1 MGRIIV
7 VGDRF
12 QSIYGF
18 RGADITAMPNLQKML
33 EKRPTGCKV
42 FPLSV
47 CRRSP
52 KSHIRLAQ
60 ALVPDIKWCEKE
72 RDGIEAPEGEI
83 YQLGIEAA
91 VDMMKEGDMGLAR
104 VNRVLIPV
112 AYRCIKLKK
121 KVIIRGKD
129 IGAGLIAL
137 IKKLQPT
144 SIEDLLFKVEQY
156 ETKELKKL
164 MVAEGLAQEDDSDP
178 AIHGDTINRL
188 SRKSQQK
195 LENILDKTGCIT
207 ALCDGVDEL
216 PVLIKNINDIFAE
229 FDDEGKP
236 KDAIVLGTV
245 HRTKGLE
252 AYNVYMIDPE
262 NFPHPM
268 ATKAWEVEQERNLA
282 YVGVTRAKFK
292 LDRDGNVIEPGRLI
306 FIGTCPAIFRA
317 EWLMGHAVYPPK
329 PKDEQPAAP
338 VEITPEPVV
347 TVREKTEIEK
357 LRDRLIAFYVK
368 NKTPR
373 EVAEKMVTEMSE
385 THVRQ
390 CAMVMPI

>member
-7 VGDRF
+7 VGDRH

-18 RGADITAMPNLQKML
+18 RGADITAMPNLQKMM
-33 EKRPTGCKV
+33 EARPNGCKV

-60 ALVPDIKWCEKE
+60 TLVPDIKWCEKE
-72 RDGIEAPEGEI
+72 RDGVEAPEGEI
-83 YQLGIEAA
+83 YQIGLEAA
-91 VDMMKEGDMGLAR
+91 TEMMKEGDMGLAR

-129 IGAGLIAL
+129 IGAGLISL
-137 IKKLQPT
+137 IKKLSPS

-156 ETKELKKL
+156 EAKEFKKL
-164 MVAEGLAQEDDSDP
+164 LVAEKLAHEDDSAP
-178 AIHGDTINRL
+178 EIHTDTIARL
-188 SRKSQQK
+188 SKKSQQK
-195 LENILDKTGCIT
+195 LESILDKTGCIV
-207 ALCDGVDEL
+207 ALCDGIDSLAE
-216 PVLIKNINDIFAE
+216 LIKNINDIFAE

-268 ATKAWEVEQERNLA
+268 ATKGWEVEQERNLA

-292 LDRDGNVIEPGRLI
+292 VDKDGNVIEPGRLI
-306 FIGTCPAIFRA
+306 FIGACPAIFRA
-317 EWLMGHAVYPPK
+317 EWLMGHSVYPPK
-329 PKDEQPAAP
+329 QGEQQP

-347 TVREKTEIEK
+347 KKLTEMEE
-357 LRDRLIAFYVK
+357 LRIRLVAFYVK
-368 NKTPR
+368 NKTPVV
-373 EVAEKMVTEMSE
+373 VAEQMVANMSD
-385 THVRQ
+385 THVKQ

>member
-7 VGDRF
+7 VGDRH

-18 RGADITAMPNLQKML
+18 RGADITAMPNLQKMM
-33 EKRPTGCKV
+33 EARPNGCKV

-60 ALVPDIKWCEKE
+60 ALVPDIKWCERE
-72 RDGIEAPEGEI
+72 RDGVEAPEGEI
-83 YQLGIEAA
+83 YQIGLEAA
-91 VDMMKEGDMGLAR
+91 TEMMKEGDMGLAR

-129 IGAGLIAL
+129 IGAGLISL

-156 ETKELKKL
+156 EAKEFKKL
-164 MVAEGLAQEDDSDP
+164 LVAEKLAQEDDSAP
-178 AIHGDTINRL
+178 EIHTDTIARL
-188 SRKSQQK
+188 SKKGQQK
-195 LENILDKTGCIT
+195 LEGILDKTGCIV
-207 ALCDGVDEL
+207 ALCDGVEDL
-216 PVLIKNINDIFAE
+216 ATLVKNINEIFAE

-268 ATKAWEVEQERNLA
+268 ATKGWEVEQERNLA

-292 LDRDGNVIEPGRLI
+292 VDRDGNVIEPGRLI
-306 FIGTCPAIFRA
+306 FIGACPPIFRA
-317 EWLMGHAVYPPK
+317 EWLMGHSVYPPK
-329 PKDEQPAAP
+329 GEQPTAP
-338 VEITPEPVV
+338 VEVTPEP
-347 TVREKTEIEK
+347 TVQKMTEMEE
-357 LRDRLIAFYVK
+357 LRLRLVAFYVK
-368 NKTPR
+368 NKTPVV
-373 EVAEKMVTEMSE
+373 VAEQMVATMSD
-385 THVRQ
+385 THVKQ

>member
-7 VGDRF
+7 VGDRN

-18 RGADITAMPNLQKML
+18 RGADITAMPNLQRML
-33 EKRPTGCKV
+33 EQRPNGCKV

-47 CRRSP
+47 CRRCP

-60 ALVPDIKWCEKE
+60 ALVPDIQWCVKQ
-72 RDGIEAPEGEI
+72 RDGVEAPEGEI
-83 YQLGIEAA
+83 YQLGLDAA
-91 VDMMKEGDMGLAR
+91 CEMMKEGDMGLSR

-112 AYRCIKLKK
+112 AYRLIKQKK

-137 IKKLQPT
+137 IKKLNPI
-144 SIEDLLFKVEQY
+144 SIEDLLFKVTQY
-156 ETKELKKL
+156 EAKEFKKL
-164 MVAEGLAQEDDSDP
+164 LVAERLATEDESAP
-178 AIHGDTINRL
+178 EIHSDTIARL
-188 SRKSQQK
+188 SKKNQQK
-195 LENILDKTGCIT
+195 LENLLDKTGCIT
-207 ALCDGVDEL
+207 TLCDGVDSL
-216 PVLIKNINDIFAE
+216 PALIKNITDIFAD

-236 KDAIVLGTV
+236 KDAVVLGTV

-262 NFPHPM
+262 NFPHNM
-268 ATKAWEVEQERNLA
+268 ATKAWEVQQERNLA
-282 YVGVTRAKFK
+282 YVGVTRSKFK
-292 LDRDGNVIEPGRLI
+292 VDKDGNVIEPGRLI
-306 FIGTCPAIFRA
+306 FIGNCPAIFRA
-317 EWLMGHAVYPPK
+317 EWLIGHAVYPPK
-329 PKDEQPAAP
+329 MVVAEVEQPT
-338 VEITPEPVV
+338 VVTPEPVV
-347 TVREKTEIEK
+347 TVREKTEVEK
-357 LRDRLIAFYVK
+357 LRDRLVAFYVK

-373 EVAEKMVTEMSE
+373 DVAENMVAGMSE